1 CLRYFNVF
9 GPRQDPDSEYAAVIP
24 MFAKAILEGRPLSI
38 FGDGTQSRD
47 FTYIENVVAANML
60 AMAAPDV
67 SGEVF
72 NVGCGQETSLYE
84 LAQQLGQVAGIQPR
98 IDYLPA
104 RSGDVAHS
112 LADISK
118 ARTFLG
124 YQPPVPFHHGL
135 KQTWEYFAAAYR

>member
-1 CLRYFNVF
+1 AAPGATRVETMPAQPRSPYAVAKLTGEHYCQVFEQVYALETVCLRYFNVF

-24 MFAKAILEGRPLSI
+24 RFAKAILEGRPLSI

-72 NVGCGQETSLYE
+72 NVGCGQETGLNE
-84 LAQQLGQVAGIQPR
+84 LAQQLGQVAGVQPR
-98 IDYLPA
+98 I
-104 RSGDVAHS
+104 
-112 LADISK
+112 
-118 ARTFLG
+118 
-124 YQPPVPFHHGL
+124 
-135 KQTWEYFAAAYR
+135 